1 MNLALTRPARR
12 GWRRAALLLVAL
24 AALLGGVGA
33 CAKGER
39 PAMELVPPRAVEW
52 RDFLGVNAHFLWFE
66 PARYRQQMD
75 QLQALGLQWVRVD
88 LHWDTIE
95 PREGAFRW
103 DVLDPLMAEIQ
114 RRGLKAE
121 VYLVGSAPHATSA
134 PAGSPH
140 PDQYPPK
147 DPALYAT
154 ALVRLAQRYPQVEA
168 WQVWNEPNLP
178 AFWRPRE
185 DPAAYGRLLL
195 TSVQALRA
203 AAPGRRIVLGGMG
216 YFSQMPT
223 RGGGLMVE
231 ELAKGGLYSLDVI
244 TAYHPYSLYPEGDDP
259 KAMDFILRAQQGN
272 AALRAAG
279 ARDIWADEWGWSSYD
294 GPREEQPIIGVQG
307 QADYVT
313 RRLALMSALDYDKVF
328 LFALSDLD
336 RRAGARDRRYGLLD
350 ERARPKPVHAA
361 VQRLLHV
368 TGPRITPGKAPALAT
383 VPPGLVSI
391 AWQREDG
398 RRLWFFWAD
407 TPGQVQLRGVERAQL
422 HDVLDGSEQALQA
435 DAGRL
440 AVPVGT
446 TLSVLEW

>member
-1 MNLALTRPARR
+1 MKWVTAIRAAV
-12 GWRRAALLLVAL
+12 GWRRMALLLMGL
-24 AALLGGVGA
+24 LALLTGVGA

-39 PAMELVPPRAVEW
+39 PAMELVPPRAVVW

-66 PARYRQQMD
+66 SARYQQQMD
-75 QLQALGLQWVRVD
+75 RLQALGLQWVRVD

-95 PREGAFRW
+95 PQEGVFRW
-103 DVLDPLMAEIQ
+103 DVLDPLMAEIE

-147 DPALYAT
+147 DPALYAK
-154 ALVRLAQRYPQVEA
+154 ALVQLAQRYPKVEA

-195 TSVQALRA
+195 TSVQAMQA
-203 AAPGRRIVLGGMG
+203 QAPGRRIVLGGMG

-223 RGGGLMVE
+223 RGGALMVE
-231 ELAKGGLYSLDVI
+231 SLAKGGLFTLDVI

-259 KAMDFILRAQQGN
+259 KVMDFILRARQGN
-272 AALRAAG
+272 ATLRAAG

-294 GPREEQPIIGVQG
+294 GPKEEQPIIGERG

-336 RRAGARDRRYGLLD
+336 SRAGARDRRYGLLD
-350 ERARPKPVHAA
+350 EGAAPKPVYVA
-361 VQRLLHV
+361 VQRMLQL
-368 TGPRITPGKAPALAT
+368 TGPRITPGKAPTLAA
-383 VPPGLVSI
+383 VPPGLISI

-407 TPGQVQLRGVERAQL
+407 KPGQVQLRGVEAAQL
-422 HDVLDGSEQALQA
+422 HDVLDGRVQALKAQGGSL
-435 DAGRL
+435 D
-440 AVPVGT
+440 VPVGT

>member
-1 MNLALTRPARR
+1 MKLATRGRAVFRWRSGGLLAL
-12 GWRRAALLLVAL
+12 ALL
-24 AALLGGVGA
+24 ALLAGVSA

-39 PAMELVPPRAVEW
+39 PAMELVPPRAVVW

-66 PARYRQQMD
+66 PARYQQQMD

-95 PREGAFRW
+95 PQEGVFRW
-103 DVLDPLMAEIQ
+103 DVLDPLMAEIE

-147 DPALYAT
+147 DPALYAK
-154 ALVRLAQRYPQVEA
+154 ALVQLAQRYPKVAA

-195 TSVQALRA
+195 TSVQAMQA
-203 AAPGRRIVLGGMG
+203 QAPGRRIVLGGMG

-223 RGGGLMVE
+223 RGGALMVE
-231 ELAKGGLYSLDVI
+231 SLAKGGLFSLDVI
-244 TAYHPYSLYPEGDDP
+244 TAYHPYSLHPEGDDP
-259 KAMDFILRAQQGN
+259 KVMDFILRAQQGN
-272 AALRAAG
+272 ATLRAAG

-294 GPREEQPIIGVQG
+294 GPKEEQPIIGEQG

-336 RRAGARDRRYGLLD
+336 NRAGARDRRYGLLD
-350 ERARPKPVHAA
+350 EGAKPKPVYIA
-361 VQRLLHV
+361 VQRMLQL
-368 TGPRITPGKAPALAT
+368 TGPRISPGKPPALAA
-383 VPPGLVSI
+383 VPPGLISI

-407 TPGQVQLRGVERAQL
+407 KPGQVQLRGVEAAQL
-422 HDVLDGSEQALQA
+422 HDVLEGRAQALK
-435 DAGRL
+435 AGNGSL
-440 AVPVGT
+440 SVPVRT
-446 TLSVLEW
+446 TLSILEW